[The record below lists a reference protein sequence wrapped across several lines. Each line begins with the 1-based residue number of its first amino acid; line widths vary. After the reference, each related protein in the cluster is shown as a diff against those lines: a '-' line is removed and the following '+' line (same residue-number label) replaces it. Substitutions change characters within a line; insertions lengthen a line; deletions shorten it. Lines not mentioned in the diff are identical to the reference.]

1 MSGQWWTRFVHAA
14 ESGKGCRIAV
24 VGGGISGLS
33 AAHHARD
40 LGADVHLFE
49 ASHRPGGWIRT
60 TRQDQWTLEWGP
72 HSVLPSSSS
81 LIQLID
87 RVGLTSSLRSAEPG
101 ARARYIWRRGAL
113 RKLPSSPLAIPFSR
127 ALSPVGWAR
136 LLMEPFIRRGGV
148 EEETVHAF
156 FRRRFGEEAAR
167 ILADAMVAGS
177 SGGWPQQLEVDSFQP
192 LLRQWEQQHGSV
204 LAGLLRQPA
213 VGGAPFSGP
222 GTLAD
227 GMDSLPHAMAAELG
241 DRFHGGSPVEALE
254 PAAEGWKVHYRGAY
268 ASNTVEVDG
277 IILALPAP
285 ACAAL
290 LAPVSDR
297 SRAILESIPYA
308 SLSLVQIG
316 YDARKWRASA
326 RGFGFL
332 APRSEKLGV
341 LGAIWSSSLFPFRAP
356 PQHGLTTV
364 FLAGK
369 DDTDGDPYSDK
380 ILVERS
386 LDAMR
391 KVHGP
396 GLEVELALV
405 GRAPAAIPQATRGH
419 RRRIDRLQHELRS
432 LPALALS
439 GSYLDGISLES
450 CVRSGQDAV
459 VGLLDRW
466 KSSQESI

>member
-14 ESGKGCRIAV
+14 ESGQGCRIAV

-33 AAHHARD
+33 AAHHARE

-60 TRQDQWTLEWGP
+60 TRQEQWTLEWGP
-72 HSVLPSSSS
+72 HSLLPSSSS

-87 RVGLTSSLRSAEPG
+87 RVGLTNSLRSAEPG

-113 RKLPSSPLAIPFSR
+113 RKLPSSALTIPFSR

-156 FRRRFGEEAAR
+156 FRRRFGEEATR

-192 LLRQWEQQHGSV
+192 LLRQWEQQYGSV
-204 LAGLLRQPA
+204 LAGLLRRRA
-213 VGGAPFSGP
+213 VRGAPFSGP

-254 PAAEGWKVHYRGAY
+254 PAGEGWKVHYRGAY
-268 ASNTVEVDG
+268 ASNTEEVDG

-290 LAPVSDR
+290 LAPVNDT

-364 FLAGK
+364 FLTGK
-369 DDTDGDPYSDK
+369 RDRGGDSCSDK
-380 ILVERS
+380 VLVDRS
-386 LDAMR
+386 LDALR
-391 KVHGP
+391 RVHGAAP
-396 GLEVELALV
+396 ELELALV
-405 GRAPAAIPQATRGH
+405 GRTPSAIPQATRGH
-419 RRRIDRLQHELRS
+419 RRKIRRLQHELRS

-439 GSYLDGISLES
+439 GSYLQGISLES

-459 VGLLDRW
+459 VELLDRW
-466 KSSQESI
+466 KSSPESS

>member
-1 MSGQWWTRFVHAA
+1 
-14 ESGKGCRIAV
+14 
-24 VGGGISGLS
+24 
-33 AAHHARD
+33 
-40 LGADVHLFE
+40 
-49 ASHRPGGWIRT
+49 
-60 TRQDQWTLEWGP
+60 
-72 HSVLPSSSS
+72 
-81 LIQLID
+81 
-87 RVGLTSSLRSAEPG
+87 
-101 ARARYIWRRGAL
+101 
-113 RKLPSSPLAIPFSR
+113 
-127 ALSPVGWAR
+127 
-136 LLMEPFIRRGGV
+136 MEPFIRRGGV

-204 LAGLLRQPA
+204 LAGLLRRPA
-213 VGGAPFSGP
+213 VVGAPFSGP

-227 GMDSLPHAMAAELG
+227 GMDSLPYALAADLG

-254 PAAEGWKVHYRGAY
+254 PADEGWKVHYRGAY
-268 ASNTVEVDG
+268 ASNTIEVDG

-290 LAPVSDR
+290 LAPVSAR

-364 FLAGK
+364 FLAGN
-369 DDTDGDPYSDK
+369 GDPEGDPNSDK
-380 ILVERS
+380 ILVDRS

-419 RRRIDRLQHELRS
+419 RRKIGRLQHELRS